1 MGCLLE
7 FAVGRL
13 LLQLMSA
20 AENAA
25 APLPAVARVVALESF
40 DTWASRHR
48 RRAALDG
55 AWRVEVSER
64 VLRGAV
70 TRSVTTWHDQQ
81 QQPQPSRQE
90 PQPRV
95 VPSRQKPLSRRAKS
109 VQTSQPTSRKKQ
121 RSALRSAA
129 NHKQRR
135 ARALRRVLRVVLF
148 VTRLWRTMMISL
160 ALRDEPI
167 TSASPAS
174 PGKRRLSTEPLDGET
189 APAVDDV
196 ASPPQPKRAA
206 PSAPPSA
213 GLRQGFLLR

>member
-1 MGCLLE
+1 
-7 FAVGRL
+7 
-13 LLQLMSA
+13 MSA
-20 AENAA
+20 AENDAV
-25 APLPAVARVVALESF
+25 PPPAVARAIALESF

-55 AWRVEVSER
+55 AWRVEVAEQ

-70 TRSVTTWHDQQ
+70 RRSVTTWHDSMPQPPLPPRQPQQ
-81 QQPQPSRQE
+81 QQRAVQPQKK
-90 PQPRV
+90 QP
-95 VPSRQKPLSRRAKS
+95 KRRAMGT
-109 VQTSQPTSRKKQ
+109 QTLRQPTKKQQ

-129 NHKQRR
+129 NHR
-135 ARALRRVLRVVLF
+135 ALRLRALRRVLLVVRF
-148 VTRLWRTMMISL
+148 YVRLWRAMMATL
-160 ALRDEPI
+160 ALRDRPVD
-167 TSASPAS
+167 ASPAS
-174 PGKRRLSTEPLDGET
+174 PGKRRLSAEPLDGEA

>member
-1 MGCLLE
+1 
-7 FAVGRL
+7 
-13 LLQLMSA
+13 MST

-25 APLPAVARVVALESF
+25 APLPAVARAVALESF
-40 DTWASRHR
+40 DSWASRHR

-70 TRSVTTWHDQQ
+70 TRSVTTWHDCAPQPPLPPRQGQPRQRTVHPQQ
-81 QQPQPSRQE
+81 KQPSRRGMGTQT
-90 PQPRV
+90 PRQ
-95 VPSRQKPLSRRAKS
+95 SNAK
-109 VQTSQPTSRKKQ
+109 QQ
-121 RSALRSAA
+121 RSAARSAVR
-129 NHKQRR
+129 HKQIR

-148 VTRLWRTMMISL
+148 VTRLWRAMMISV

-206 PSAPPSA
+206 PSVPPSA